1 MGNDIAISLIL
12 PAFNEAARIVSTI
25 QEISDYF
32 QGRRLRYE
40 LIVSADGDDGT
51 RELARELMSANSAI
65 KVIGENARRGK
76 GRGIREGV
84 SVASGQIIG
93 FADADNKV
101 PIQEFGKIEP
111 WLAAG
116 FDVVIGS
123 RGMQDSKVE
132 RAQPLYRRL
141 GSKGFGMFMHSVVG
155 LPDIVD
161 TQCGFKFFRGEVAR
175 DLFRRQRI
183 DGYMYDVEILALA
196 QRLGYRIQQVPIR
209 WQDDP
214 DSRLQLL
221 SGNLRNAID
230 IFKIRLSLRQLA
242 GIPFQ
247 SAAETADP
255 HVIDAA
261 QLSSAGARF
270 GPDSER

>member
-209 WQDDP
+209 WQDDA